1 MVRLMCK
8 FFRVALILVFTFVF
22 HAVQAAEPKLLSA
35 SSFKV
40 EPFDGRKNG
49 RDYTGAW
56 VTLNNVKLEGQP
68 FTRRTV
74 AFEFAG
80 NYPSQAVNSIGLSSV
95 RTFTNMPSS
104 VSERQHKSLG
114 YRFWLDPRSPSEAR
128 SKYRKLNENDKLIM
142 RSICGLMADKGFV
155 NEVISR
161 MSNAKPY
168 SFYDYVDDKYNEYW
182 SSSKRADQVIK
193 IAQSCNRGIGNTGS
207 QQVAFV
213 LGGRDFAAKL
223 CGLETGN
230 NRYNANELKAIQSG
244 LKAKG
249 YYRGAIDGIMG
260 RGACGGLVKYL
271 NAERKVYRFDQAEY
285 NALIKTAGAAISNEK
300 KNAFLTF
307 KDYELRPVDGRAEG
321 RNIIG
326 SWVTLKDV
334 QINGKP
340 FAKEDIWLEFLGTF
354 DTKRIDMIG
363 FSSKQTFTN
372 MPTKIGEKFG
382 NPNLGYGFSVR
393 YNGLASARSRFNE
406 LNDVDRQ
413 IVKGICG
420 LMANERFVE
429 EVVTTLANQKPWSF
443 RDYID
448 ASFMDF
454 WKTGQKTENI
464 IQVANACNAALGNT
478 GSEKIAF
485 TSSGAAKAIPTPST
499 TSVTAASSTACN
511 QNRAIIRSNQSVL
524 KKLGFYTSVVD
535 GLSGPN
541 YRQAVRSGEQLLGT
555 RADNK
560 VGCLNVPERQILS
573 SIYDAGRKGSQCKSI
588 MSVDEVKTTFEQLKA
603 SELTKKLSLGYANVG
618 GLMWM
623 IDTVSDLEKRL
634 SLTGFYNETKTSKR
648 DCRLD
653 RDEFDALAPK
663 EPVTLSLA
671 ATTLSMTTLDTDS
684 GTTLRLTAGGN
695 DLETSKMS
703 KSVFGGSNQASMDV
717 RFATF
722 KGNPVLDFT
731 ISEEDTKINLHL
743 YELAITNRN
752 LEAQM
757 PELFLDEQ
765 PNGWSAFYLRMFND
779 GSTNIQNG
787 EFAKILAQMPEK
799 DKAMVAALCGQ
810 LAKVSSSS
818 EGFAASFATTADR
831 DAFRK
836 SSFSSEPVRDAISSL
851 ANQCVDEIRSKGLVI
866 ASFDVEVQQPV
877 CSATQNELLSK
888 LDTEIDGAQ
897 TALQGFEDEIKAI
910 QVNRPL
916 FERDACP
923 AYENDLTSAQE
934 KLSAIESEIAQ
945 SITSLADLEAKLAE
959 GEDIKGSLSKI
970 SQPSEL
976 CDVENNGLTDR
987 VNSFIQDLNP
997 AAIGVVCPDDTAKSP
1012 IQTVIVE
1019 INAEIT
1025 RLLEIHISPD
1035 QIAELKNTI
1044 TQLEAE
1050 RVELA
1055 ATLAAVS
1062 QTKASP
1068 VEIDQQMQTNAGL
1081 SNTVSDIEGQV
1092 TALETEI
1099 AELRGVMDDNAS
1111 LISEIDQLNQ
1121 ELVSLTSQKMLTQ
1134 GTLEDV
1140 KSKVLQAKA
1149 TVTQLEMHIDKV
1161 RSQTSDLEVQLG
1173 AASSTAG
1180 TLQQEVQTLTLEVAQ
1195 TQKRIE
1201 SLEQEVVIARDL
1213 IDNANSVIAS
1223 NSQEVAKLDAE
1234 LNAKTA
1240 TATTLEMS
1248 LDTLTPQ
1255 ADAAEQTVQDL
1266 EASLKADFVPVAE
1279 YKEQEA
1285 RLNEMT
1291 QIVTE
1296 RTKLIRELRDD
1307 LQAIQ
1312 GEEQLLVKMCLAD
1325 AQCKAA
1331 MGDRLGVE

>member
-1 MVRLMCK
+1 MR
-8 FFRVALILVFTFVF
+8 ALTTFVRGF
-22 HAVQAAEPKLLSA
+22 TLMAASVLGFASTASATDVTYSTISINPSTYVEGSRRSLNVRVCLNDVRVDGATYFGRNCARAKVEKGPGKGPWRSIIFESRYFNAFDIVTRDREGDNYKFWLRDRSSDDTGSFSRFIQKQNIAEQAVVGAICKSIATYGQENAETFLTNYGKQTSQKNRDVLKYLRGSSMYPSWKRIAERCVRSVERNTKTLNVRQASTVTTANKSSNRVSNSIKNLSA
-35 SSFKV
+35 TSFTIA
-40 EPFDGRKNG
+40 PFDGRKSGGNW
-49 RDYTGAW
+49 TGAW
-56 VTLNNVKLEGQP
+56 VTLKNVKKDGKK
-68 FTRRTV
+68 FTRNHV
-74 AFEFAG
+74 SFEFSGA
-80 NYPSQAVNSIGLSSV
+80 YPNKPVLSIGLSSV
-95 RTFTNMPSS
+95 RTFTQMPGS
-104 VSERQHKSLG
+104 VSERQSPELG
-114 YRFWLDPRSPSEAR
+114 YRFWLRSGSSREAK
-128 SKYRKLNENDKLIM
+128 SKYRKLNADDQLIM
-142 RSICGLMADKGFV
+142 RSICGLMTDRGFV
-155 NEVISR
+155 SEVI
-161 MSNAKPY
+161 AKMKNSKPRSY
-168 SFYDYVDDKYNEYW
+168 YDYVDEKYNDYW
-182 SSSKRADQVIK
+182 SVSARTDQVMN
-193 IAQSCNRGIGNTGS
+193 IAKSCNRGIGNTGS
-207 QQVAFV
+207 DKVSFT
-213 LGGRDFAAKL
+213 L
-223 CGLETGN
+223 
-230 NRYNANELKAIQSG
+230 
-244 LKAKG
+244 
-249 YYRGAIDGIMG
+249 
-260 RGACGGLVKYL
+260 L
-271 NAERKVYRFDQAEY
+271 N
-285 NALIKTAGAAISNEK
+285 S
-300 KNAFLTF
+300 
-307 KDYELRPVDGRAEG
+307 
-321 RNIIG
+321 
-326 SWVTLKDV
+326 
-334 QINGKP
+334 
-340 FAKEDIWLEFLGTF
+340 
-354 DTKRIDMIG
+354 
-363 FSSKQTFTN
+363 
-372 MPTKIGEKFG
+372 
-382 NPNLGYGFSVR
+382 
-393 YNGLASARSRFNE
+393 
-406 LNDVDRQ
+406 
-413 IVKGICG
+413 
-420 LMANERFVE
+420 
-429 EVVTTLANQKPWSF
+429 
-443 RDYID
+443 
-448 ASFMDF
+448 
-454 WKTGQKTENI
+454 
-464 IQVANACNAALGNT
+464 
-478 GSEKIAF
+478 
-485 TSSGAAKAIPTPST
+485 TS
-499 TSVTAASSTACN
+499 SSTAPKSKPNAVAQGGSCN
-511 QNRAIIRSNQSVL
+511 QNRAIIRSNQTVL
-524 KKLGFYTSVVD
+524 KDLGFYTSAVD
-535 GLSGPN
+535 GLAGPN
-541 YRQAVRSGEQLLGT
+541 YRRAVRSGEQLLGT
-555 RADNK
+555 RADDK

-573 SIYDAGRKGSQCKSI
+573 SIYDASRKGSQCKSI
-588 MSVDEVKTTFEQLKA
+588 MTVDEVKTTFEQLKA
-603 SELTKKLSLGYANVG
+603 SELTKKISLGYANVG

-634 SLTGFYNETKTSKR
+634 SFTDFYKETKTSKR

-653 RDEFDALAPK
+653 RDELDALAPK
-663 EPVTLSLA
+663 EPVTLLLA

-684 GTTLRLTAGGN
+684 GTSLRLTAGGN
-695 DLETSKMS
+695 DIETSKMS
-703 KSVFGGSNQASMDV
+703 KSVFGGSNQVSMDV
-717 RFATF
+717 RFTTF
-722 KGNPVLDFT
+722 KGNPVLDFV
-731 ISEEDTKINLHL
+731 ISEEDTKINLHV
-743 YELAITNRN
+743 YESGMTNRN

-787 EFAKILAQMPEK
+787 EFAKIVTQMPEK

-810 LAKVSSSS
+810 IAKVSSSS
-818 EGFAASFATTADR
+818 EGFAASYAKTADR
-831 DAFRK
+831 DAFRR
-836 SSFSSEPVRDAISSL
+836 SSFSSEPVREAISSL

-866 ASFDVEVQQPV
+866 ASFDVEVQTPV

-888 LDTEIDGAQ
+888 LDTEIDEAQ

-934 KLSAIESEIAQ
+934 KLNSIESEIAQ

-959 GEDIKGSLSKI
+959 GKDIKASLSKI
-970 SQPSEL
+970 SQPSEV
-976 CDVENNGLTDR
+976 CDVENNGLKDR

-1012 IQTVIVE
+1012 IQIVIDE

-1050 RVELA
+1050 RVEFA

-1062 QTKASP
+1062 QAKASP

-1081 SNTVSDIEGQV
+1081 SDTVSEIEGQV
-1092 TALETEI
+1092 NALETEI
-1099 AELRGVMDDNAS
+1099 SELRGVMDDNAS

-1149 TVTQLEMHIDKV
+1149 TITQVEMQIDKV

-1201 SLEQEVVIARDL
+1201 SLEQEVAVAQDL

-1223 NSQEVAKLDAE
+1223 NSQAVAKLDAE
-1234 LNAKTA
+1234 LNAKNA
-1240 TATTLEMS
+1240 TATTLKMS
-1248 LDTLTPQ
+1248 LDTLGPQ
-1255 ADAAEQTVQDL
+1255 ADAAEQTVRDL

-1331 MGDRLGVE
+1331 MGDRLGVD

>member
-1 MVRLMCK
+1 MSRFGLL
-8 FFRVALILVFTFVF
+8 LIFTFVF
-22 HAVQAAEPKLLSA
+22 QTVSAAEPKVRFVDGSDDYRSA
-35 SSFKV
+35 RGIHLIV
-40 EPFDGRKNG
+40 
-49 RDYTGAW
+49 
-56 VTLNNVKLEGQP
+56 NVDMRNRWNKT
-68 FTRRTV
+68 TR
-74 AFEFAG
+74 F
-80 NYPSQAVNSIGLSSV
+80 
-95 RTFTNMPSS
+95 
-104 VSERQHKSLG
+104 
-114 YRFWLDPRSPSEAR
+114 
-128 SKYRKLNENDKLIM
+128 KLNGYLEDYQANGVCLIYGNDNK
-142 RSICGLMADKGFV
+142 CFQ
-155 NEVISR
+155 
-161 MSNAKPY
+161 
-168 SFYDYVDDKYNEYW
+168 VDD
-182 SSSKRADQVIK
+182 SSSQIV
-193 IAQSCNRGIGNTGS
+193 NT
-207 QQVAFV
+207 
-213 LGGRDFAAKL
+213 L
-223 CGLETGN
+223 
-230 NRYNANELKAIQSG
+230 
-244 LKAKG
+244 
-249 YYRGAIDGIMG
+249 
-260 RGACGGLVKYL
+260 
-271 NAERKVYRFDQAEY
+271 
-285 NALIKTAGAAISNEK
+285 
-300 KNAFLTF
+300 
-307 KDYELRPVDGRAEG
+307 
-321 RNIIG
+321 
-326 SWVTLKDV
+326 
-334 QINGKP
+334 
-340 FAKEDIWLEFLGTF
+340 
-354 DTKRIDMIG
+354 
-363 FSSKQTFTN
+363 
-372 MPTKIGEKFG
+372 
-382 NPNLGYGFSVR
+382 
-393 YNGLASARSRFNE
+393 SRFNTRDKE
-406 LNDVDRQ
+406 GITDACTVITNDYDVLVRKTRNRNARKLLEDRKSKFQNFAKKCQWAIRSTFPGTRFAKASGSNTSKTGVTISTATNDRTRKTYNICDYEVNGNGFDKQQLKNMQAGLQKRGLYKGGLDGVFGKGSCAGLEKFMSLEARTKVFDERVYSRLVQTPSRATLSQYNSSSDERGSKFSYARTYVNTNDGRYWTNPSLNWLGVDAHFVNARLNNKRVGANDWLIEITGRYQPQQ
-413 IVKGICG
+413 IDGFLFNSNDIFKEPIKLNIATSNNSTSRGPQYFFG
-420 LMANERFVE
+420 KYGGPSDPAFFSSL
-429 EVVTTLANQKPWSF
+429 T
-443 RDYID
+443 RDDLQTAKAACTALSD
-448 ASFMDF
+448 ASTVKKIMDLAAKQNKFDDKHRNF
-454 WKTGQKTENI
+454 WQRPQNI
-464 IQVANACNAALGNT
+464 DETVRIAKNCLV
-478 GSEKIAF
+478 KIA
-485 TSSGAAKAIPTPST
+485 ST
-499 TSVTAASSTACN
+499 ERGNAVNTVSTVEACN
-511 QNRAIIRSNQSVL
+511 QNKAIIRSNQTVL
-524 KKLGFYTSVVD
+524 KDLGFYNSIID

-541 YRQAVRSGEQLLGT
+541 YRRAVRSGEQLLGT
-555 RADNK
+555 RADDN

-573 SIYDAGRKGSQCKSI
+573 SIYDAGRKGSQCRSM
-588 MSVDEVKTTFEQLKA
+588 MSVNEVKETFEQLKA
-603 SELTKKLSLGYANVG
+603 AELTKKISLGYANVG

-634 SLTGFYNETKTSKR
+634 SFTDFYKETKTSKR

-663 EPVTLSLA
+663 DPVTLSLA
-671 ATTLSMTTLDTDS
+671 ATTLSMTTLDTDG
-684 GTTLRLTAGGN
+684 GTTLRLIAGGN

-703 KSVFGGSNQASMDV
+703 KSVFVGSNQASMDV

-722 KGNPVLDFT
+722 KGNPVLDFV

-743 YELAITNRN
+743 YESGMTNRN

-779 GSTNIQNG
+779 GSTNIKNG
-787 EFAKILAQMPEK
+787 EFAKIVTQMPEK

-810 LAKVSSSS
+810 IAKVSSSS
-818 EGFAASFATTADR
+818 EGFAASFTATEDR
-831 DAFRK
+831 DAFRR
-836 SSFSSEPVRDAISSL
+836 SSFSSEPVREAISSL

-866 ASFDVEVQQPV
+866 ASFDVEVQTPV

-888 LDTEIDGAQ
+888 LDTEIDEAQ

-945 SITSLADLEAKLAE
+945 SITSLADLEAKLVE
-959 GEDIKGSLSKI
+959 GEDIKDSLSKI

-976 CDVENNGLTDR
+976 CDVENNGLKDR

-1012 IQTVIVE
+1012 IQIVIDE
-1019 INAEIT
+1019 INAEII

-1050 RVELA
+1050 RVEFA
-1055 ATLAAVS
+1055 ATVAAVS

-1081 SNTVSDIEGQV
+1081 SDTVSEIEGQV

-1140 KSKVLQAKA
+1140 KSKVLQAQA
-1149 TVTQLEMHIDKV
+1149 TITQVEMQIDKV

-1195 TQKRIE
+1195 TQQSIE
-1201 SLEQEVVIARDL
+1201 NLEQEVAVAQGL
-1213 IDNANSVIAS
+1213 IDDANSVIAS
-1223 NSQEVAKLDAE
+1223 NSQAVVKLDAE
-1234 LNAKTA
+1234 LNAKNA
-1240 TATTLEMS
+1240 TATTLKMS
-1248 LDTLTPQ
+1248 LDTLGPQ
-1255 ADAAEQTVQDL
+1255 ADAAEQTVRDL

>member
-1 MVRLMCK
+1 MKSSIMVRLMYK
-8 FFRVALILVFTFVF
+8 FFRVGLILIFTFVF
-22 HAVQAAEPKLLSA
+22 QTVQAAEPKLLSA
-35 SSFKV
+35 SSFRV
-40 EPFDGRKNG
+40 EPYDGRKHG
-49 RDYTGAW
+49 SDYTGAW
-56 VTLNNVKLEGQP
+56 VTLYNVKLDGEP
-68 FTRRTV
+68 FLRRSV
-74 AFEFAG
+74 AFEFSG
-80 NYPSQAVNSIGLSSV
+80 TYPSKPVRSIGMSSR

-104 VSERQHKSLG
+104 AGEKQHKSLG
-114 YRFWLDPRSPSEAR
+114 HRFFLDPRSASEAR
-128 SKYRKLNENDKLIM
+128 SRYRKLNDNDKLIM
-142 RSICGLMADKGFV
+142 RSICGLMADKSFV
-155 NEVISR
+155 DEVISR
-161 MSNAKPY
+161 MSNSQAY
-168 SFYDYVDDKYNEYW
+168 SLSIYGDDKYNKYW
-182 SSSKRADQVIK
+182 ASSKRAEQVIK
-193 IAQSCNRGIGNTGS
+193 VAQSCNRGIGNTGS
-207 QQVAFV
+207 QKISFTMLNGSSSSSVS
-213 LGGRDFAAKL
+213 KPKP
-223 CGLETGN
+223 ETVS
-230 NRYNANELKAIQSG
+230 QS
-244 LKAKG
+244 
-249 YYRGAIDGIMG
+249 
-260 RGACGGLVKYL
+260 
-271 NAERKVYRFDQAEY
+271 
-285 NALIKTAGAAISNEK
+285 
-300 KNAFLTF
+300 
-307 KDYELRPVDGRAEG
+307 
-321 RNIIG
+321 
-326 SWVTLKDV
+326 
-334 QINGKP
+334 
-340 FAKEDIWLEFLGTF
+340 
-354 DTKRIDMIG
+354 
-363 FSSKQTFTN
+363 SS
-372 MPTKIGEKFG
+372 
-382 NPNLGYGFSVR
+382 
-393 YNGLASARSRFNE
+393 
-406 LNDVDRQ
+406 
-413 IVKGICG
+413 
-420 LMANERFVE
+420 
-429 EVVTTLANQKPWSF
+429 
-443 RDYID
+443 
-448 ASFMDF
+448 
-454 WKTGQKTENI
+454 
-464 IQVANACNAALGNT
+464 
-478 GSEKIAF
+478 
-485 TSSGAAKAIPTPST
+485 
-499 TSVTAASSTACN
+499 CN
-511 QNRAIIRSNQSVL
+511 QNRAIIRSNQTVL
-524 KKLGFYTSVVD
+524 QDLGFYTSVID

-541 YRQAVRSGEQLLGT
+541 YRRAVRSGEQLLGT
-555 RADNK
+555 RADDK

-588 MSVDEVKTTFEQLKA
+588 MSVEEVKTTFEQLKA
-603 SELTKKLSLGYANVG
+603 SELTKKPSLGYANVG

-634 SLTGFYNETKTSKR
+634 SFTDFYKETKTSKR

-671 ATTLSMTTLDTDS
+671 ATTLSMTTLETDS

-695 DLETSKMS
+695 DIETSKMS

-722 KGNPVLDFT
+722 KGNPALDFV
-731 ISEEDTKINLHL
+731 ISEEDTKINLHV
-743 YELAITNRN
+743 YESGMTNRN

-787 EFAKILAQMPEK
+787 EFAKIVTQMPEK

-810 LAKVSSSS
+810 IGKVSSSN
-818 EGFAASFATTADR
+818 EGFAASFAATEDR
-831 DAFRK
+831 DAFRR
-836 SSFSSEPVRDAISSL
+836 SSFSSEPVREAISSL

-866 ASFDVEVQQPV
+866 ASFDVEVQTPV

-888 LDTEIDGAQ
+888 LDTEIDEAQ
-897 TALQGFEDEIKAI
+897 TALQRFEDEIKAI

-916 FERDACP
+916 FERDACA

-934 KLSAIESEIAQ
+934 KLSVIESEIARA
-945 SITSLADLEAKLAE
+945 ITSLADLETKLAE
-959 GEDIKGSLSKI
+959 GKDIQGSLSKI
-970 SQPSEL
+970 SQPRDL
-976 CDVENNGLTDR
+976 CDVENNGLKDR
-987 VNSFIQDLNP
+987 VNDFIQDLSP

-1012 IQTVIVE
+1012 IQIVIDE

-1044 TQLEAE
+1044 MQLEAE

-1081 SNTVSDIEGQV
+1081 NNTVSEIEGQV

-1099 AELRGVMDDNAS
+1099 SELRGVMDDNAS

-1134 GTLEDV
+1134 GTLEEV

-1149 TVTQLEMHIDKV
+1149 SHTQLEMQIDKV

-1201 SLEQEVVIARDL
+1201 SLEQEVAIAQDL

-1240 TATTLEMS
+1240 TATTLKMS

>member
-1 MVRLMCK
+1 M
-8 FFRVALILVFTFVF
+8 
-22 HAVQAAEPKLLSA
+22 
-35 SSFKV
+35 
-40 EPFDGRKNG
+40 
-49 RDYTGAW
+49 
-56 VTLNNVKLEGQP
+56 
-68 FTRRTV
+68 
-74 AFEFAG
+74 
-80 NYPSQAVNSIGLSSV
+80 
-95 RTFTNMPSS
+95 
-104 VSERQHKSLG
+104 
-114 YRFWLDPRSPSEAR
+114 
-128 SKYRKLNENDKLIM
+128 
-142 RSICGLMADKGFV
+142 
-155 NEVISR
+155 
-161 MSNAKPY
+161 
-168 SFYDYVDDKYNEYW
+168 
-182 SSSKRADQVIK
+182 
-193 IAQSCNRGIGNTGS
+193 
-207 QQVAFV
+207 
-213 LGGRDFAAKL
+213 
-223 CGLETGN
+223 
-230 NRYNANELKAIQSG
+230 
-244 LKAKG
+244 
-249 YYRGAIDGIMG
+249 
-260 RGACGGLVKYL
+260 
-271 NAERKVYRFDQAEY
+271 
-285 NALIKTAGAAISNEK
+285 
-300 KNAFLTF
+300 
-307 KDYELRPVDGRAEG
+307 
-321 RNIIG
+321 
-326 SWVTLKDV
+326 
-334 QINGKP
+334 
-340 FAKEDIWLEFLGTF
+340 
-354 DTKRIDMIG
+354 
-363 FSSKQTFTN
+363 
-372 MPTKIGEKFG
+372 
-382 NPNLGYGFSVR
+382 
-393 YNGLASARSRFNE
+393 
-406 LNDVDRQ
+406 
-413 IVKGICG
+413 
-420 LMANERFVE
+420 
-429 EVVTTLANQKPWSF
+429 
-443 RDYID
+443 
-448 ASFMDF
+448 
-454 WKTGQKTENI
+454 
-464 IQVANACNAALGNT
+464 
-478 GSEKIAF
+478 
-485 TSSGAAKAIPTPST
+485 
-499 TSVTAASSTACN
+499 
-511 QNRAIIRSNQSVL
+511 
-524 KKLGFYTSVVD
+524 
-535 GLSGPN
+535 
-541 YRQAVRSGEQLLGT
+541 
-555 RADNK
+555 
-560 VGCLNVPERQILS
+560 S
-573 SIYDAGRKGSQCKSI
+573 SIYDAGRKGSQCKSL

-603 SELTKKLSLGYANVG
+603 SELTKKISLGYANVG

-634 SLTGFYNETKTSKR
+634 SFTDFYKETKTSKR

-653 RDEFDALAPK
+653 RDELDALAPK
-663 EPVTLSLA
+663 EPVTLLLA
-671 ATTLSMTTLDTDS
+671 ATTLSMMTLDTDS
-684 GTTLRLTAGGN
+684 GTSLRLAAGGN
-695 DLETSKMS
+695 DIETSKMS
-703 KSVFGGSNQASMDV
+703 KSVFGGINQASMDV

-722 KGNPVLDFT
+722 KGNPVLDFV

-743 YELAITNRN
+743 YESGMTNRN

-787 EFAKILAQMPEK
+787 EFAKIVTQMPEK

-810 LAKVSSSS
+810 VGKVSSSS
-818 EGFAASFATTADR
+818 EGFAASFAATEDR
-831 DAFRK
+831 DAFRR
-836 SSFSSEPVRDAISSL
+836 SSFSSEPVREAISSL

-866 ASFDVEVQQPV
+866 ASFDVEAQTPV

-888 LDTEIDGAQ
+888 LDTEIDEAQ

-923 AYENDLTSAQE
+923 AYENDLSSAQE

-959 GEDIKGSLSKI
+959 GEDIKDSLSKI
-970 SQPSEL
+970 SQPSEV
-976 CDVENNGLTDR
+976 CDVENNGLKDR

-1012 IQTVIVE
+1012 IQIVIDE

-1050 RVELA
+1050 RVEFA

-1081 SNTVSDIEGQV
+1081 SDTVSEIEGQV

-1099 AELRGVMDDNAS
+1099 SELRGVMDDNAS
-1111 LISEIDQLNQ
+1111 LISEIDRLNQ

-1149 TVTQLEMHIDKV
+1149 TITQVEMQIDKV

-1201 SLEQEVVIARDL
+1201 SLEQEVAVAQDL

-1240 TATTLEMS
+1240 TATTLKTS
-1248 LDTLTPQ
+1248 VNTFAPQ
-1255 ADAAEQTVQDL
+1255 ADAAEQTVRDL

-1285 RLNEMT
+1285 RLNELT

-1331 MGDRLGVE
+1331 MGDRLGVD

>member
-1 MVRLMCK
+1 MVKTIHSLTTVIFTTLLACGVMLIHQVHADELIVRYKAEDFKGPPK
-8 FFRVALILVFTFVF
+8 FNVAARKDGSWG
-22 HAVQAAEPKLLSA
+22 AV
-35 SSFKV
+35 
-40 EPFDGRKNG
+40 
-49 RDYTGAW
+49 W
-56 VTLNNVKLEGQP
+56 
-68 FTRRTV
+68 
-74 AFEFAG
+74 
-80 NYPSQAVNSIGLSSV
+80 
-95 RTFTNMPSS
+95 
-104 VSERQHKSLG
+104 
-114 YRFWLDPRSPSEAR
+114 R
-128 SKYRKLNENDKLIM
+128 SKTVTTTGGVDTFKFGSNRNRVNWQDAKFNLPANLEFDYVTIRFLNDECCGPTRDGKKFGDRNLFIRFIELNGKKYWATRGTQNTCGRRDTPGEMYCNGTLKIKVDLKKQIDNPKQSVAEQKLTKEPVPQFTK
-142 RSICGLMADKGFV
+142 ICGIPATGVILNRDKIKTIQRQLKKRGL
-155 NEVISR
+155 
-161 MSNAKPY
+161 Y
-168 SFYDYVDDKYNEYW
+168 S
-182 SSSKRADQVIK
+182 
-193 IAQSCNRGIGNTGS
+193 
-207 QQVAFV
+207 
-213 LGGRDFAAKL
+213 GG
-223 CGLETGN
+223 
-230 NRYNANELKAIQSG
+230 
-244 LKAKG
+244 
-249 YYRGAIDGIMG
+249 IDGIMG
-260 RGACGGLVKYL
+260 SGSCEGLKRFIQIEIPKKDQFGRFISKSVFTYNMMQRL
-271 NAERKVYRFDQAEY
+271 NANPPVS
-285 NALIKTAGAAISNEK
+285 AL
-300 KNAFLTF
+300 
-307 KDYELRPVDGRAEG
+307 
-321 RNIIG
+321 
-326 SWVTLKDV
+326 
-334 QINGKP
+334 
-340 FAKEDIWLEFLGTF
+340 
-354 DTKRIDMIG
+354 
-363 FSSKQTFTN
+363 SK
-372 MPTKIGEKFG
+372 
-382 NPNLGYGFSVR
+382 Y
-393 YNGLASARSRFNE
+393 
-406 LNDVDRQ
+406 
-413 IVKGICG
+413 
-420 LMANERFVE
+420 
-429 EVVTTLANQKPWSF
+429 
-443 RDYID
+443 
-448 ASFMDF
+448 
-454 WKTGQKTENI
+454 KTERDLLS
-464 IQVANACNAALGNT
+464 C
-478 GSEKIAF
+478 K
-485 TSSGAAKAIPTPST
+485 
-499 TSVTAASSTACN
+499 
-511 QNRAIIRSNQSVL
+511 QNRAIIRSNQTVL
-524 KKLGFYTSVVD
+524 KDLGFYTSAID

-541 YRQAVRSGEQLLGT
+541 YRRAVRSGEQLLGT
-555 RADNK
+555 RADDK

-634 SLTGFYNETKTSKR
+634 SFTGFYNETKTSKR

-722 KGNPVLDFT
+722 KGNPVLDLV

-743 YELAITNRN
+743 YESGMTNRN

-765 PNGWSAFYLRMFND
+765 PNGWSAFYLRMFNE

-787 EFAKILAQMPEK
+787 EFAKIVTQMPEN

-810 LAKVSSSS
+810 LARVSSSS
-818 EGFAASFATTADR
+818 EGFAASFATPEDR
-831 DAFRK
+831 DAFRR
-836 SSFSSEPVRDAISSL
+836 SSFSSEPVREAISSL
-851 ANQCVDEIRSKGLVI
+851 AKQCADEISTKGLVN
-866 ASFDVEVQQPV
+866 ASFDVEAPMAL
-877 CSATQNELLSK
+877 CSAAQNELLSK
-888 LDTEIDGAQ
+888 LDTEIDEAQ

-923 AYENDLTSAQE
+923 AYESDLINAQK
-934 KLSAIESEIAQ
+934 KLSAVDSEIAQ
-945 SITSLADLEAKLAE
+945 ASTSLADLEAKLAE

-976 CDVENNGLTDR
+976 CDVENNGLKDR
-987 VNSFIQDLNP
+987 ANGFIQNLNP
-997 AAIGVVCPDDTAKSP
+997 AAIGIVCPDDTTQSP
-1012 IQTVIVE
+1012 IQIVIDE

-1035 QIAELKNTI
+1035 QIAELKTII
-1044 TQLEAE
+1044 TQLEAQ

-1055 ATLAAVS
+1055 ANLAAVS

-1081 SNTVSDIEGQV
+1081 SDTVSQSEDQV
-1092 TALETEI
+1092 AALETEI
-1099 AELRGVMDDNAS
+1099 TDLRSVMDNNAS
-1111 LISEIDQLNQ
+1111 LIEEIDQLNQ
-1121 ELVSLTSQKMLTQ
+1121 ELVNLTSQKMLTQ
-1134 GTLEDV
+1134 DTLDDA

-1149 TVTQLEMHIDKV
+1149 SVTQLELQIEKA

-1201 SLEQEVVIARDL
+1201 ILEQEVAVAQDL

-1223 NSQEVAKLDAE
+1223 NSQKVAKLDAE
-1234 LNAKTA
+1234 LNAKNA
-1240 TATTLEMS
+1240 TATTLEIS
-1248 LDTLTPQ
+1248 LDTLGPQ
-1255 ADAAEQTVQDL
+1255 ADAAEQTVRDL

-1279 YKEQEA
+1279 FKEQEA

-1296 RTKLIRELRDD
+1296 RTKLIRELRND